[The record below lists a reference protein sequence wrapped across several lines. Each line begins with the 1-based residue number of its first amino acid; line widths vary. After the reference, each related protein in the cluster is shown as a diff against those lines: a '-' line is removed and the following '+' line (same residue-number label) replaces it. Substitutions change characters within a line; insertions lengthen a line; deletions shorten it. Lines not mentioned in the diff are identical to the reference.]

1 MMKYPWNP
9 LILKE
14 PQMGILTKLSHA
26 PCHWHSSWLLLT
38 HKVWNLVATM
48 YRSDWLTQWSVVD
61 ISRAIFCLKLKIS
74 DLADPRIHDKIR
86 WIDHRENRV
95 MKKMDEKVF
104 RCNFFVWKYFFKRSK
119 IPFVSCSKVT
129 EKRENEVL
137 TPKFSNWAQ
146 IFVWVVV

>member
-14 PQMGILTKLSHA
+14 SQVGILAKLSHT
-26 PCHWHSSWLLLT
+26 PFHWHSSWLLLT
-38 HKVWNLVATM
+38 HKVWNLVAAM

-61 ISRAIFCLKLKIS
+61 ISRTIFCLKLKMS
-74 DLADPRIHDKIR
+74 DFADPRIHDKIR

-137 TPKFSNWAQ
+137 APKFANWAQ
-146 IFVWVVV
+146 ISVGVVV